1 MPTIKLPEES
11 QHNDMVRKMDAM
23 IRELSKAP
31 AMTPSTR
38 ALGLR
43 PSLLMVNHQEL
54 AHVMAT
60 RKLLYQQKRMIALAV
75 AATLAAPYEPAPHTR
90 APPREFA
97 RVDRHA

>member
-1 MPTIKLPEES
+1 MPTIRIPEES
-11 QHNDMVRKMDAM
+11 QHSEMVRKIDAM

-43 PSLLMVNHQEL
+43 PSLLMINHQEL

-60 RKLLYQQKRMIALAV
+60 RKLMNQQKRMIALAV
-75 AATLAAPYEPAPHTR
+75 AAGRTAPYALAPAHR
-90 APPREFA
+90 GSPPQA
-97 RVDRHA
+97 AADSAG